1 MSKRSKRV
9 DQSDSG
15 SHRRSGVDDERLPLW
30 VDGDE
35 DETPGRNWSLIL
47 IFAVVPLATLVA
59 LALGLFALFS
69 EAFGAPQAIDA
80 VIEGEVRPLKALSG
94 YSCSKV
100 SATPFMQ

>member
-9 DQSDSG
+9 DHSDPG
-15 SHRRSGVDDERLPLW
+15 SHRGSGVDDERLPLW

-47 IFAVVPLATLVA
+47 IFAIVPLVTLVG

-69 EAFGAPQAIDA
+69 EAFGAPLAIETVVESKA
-80 VIEGEVRPLKALSG
+80 RPL
-94 YSCSKV
+94 
-100 SATPFMQ
+100 